1 MIKQVLR
8 LYVRFCL
15 YACAISCVIDSIGT
29 FAVHVQSNLRQ
40 PMPKYLYNRVFA
52 RHSRP
57 EDAALA
63 LL

>member
-1 MIKQVLR
+1 MIKRVLR
-8 LYVRFCL
+8 LYVRIRVMLVQF
-15 YACAISCVIDSIGT
+15 CVIESIGT

-40 PMPKYLYNRVFA
+40 PMPKYLYNRVIA
-52 RHSRP
+52 RHPRP